1 MNIPADIYA
10 QAEGLREKINQHNYH
25 YYVLDAPEV
34 PDAEYDRLFCE
45 LQALEE
51 KYPALVSSDSPT
63 QRVGAQPLAAFDEV
77 QHVVPMLSLAN
88 AFDDDDVLAFARRVN
103 EKLDCEDTVFTAEP
117 KLDGLAVS
125 LLYENGVLIRAATR
139 GDGMTGEDVT
149 QNVRTIK
156 SIPLHLRGDDY
167 PRLLEV
173 RGEVYMPKAGFEAL
187 NERQR
192 AADEKPFAN
201 PRNAAA
207 GSLRQLDARI
217 TATRP
222 LAMFC
227 YSVGQVEGVKNGK
240 GLPDS
245 HGAILH
251 RLNDWGLRICPE
263 TKTVQGINACLD
275 FYRHIAEQRDKLPYD
290 IDGVVYKVD
299 DLAQQQILGFV
310 SRAPRWAIAH
320 KFPAQEAIT
329 RLLDI
334 DVQVGRTGALTPV
347 ARLEPVNV
355 GGVTVTNATLH
366 NQDEIDRMDLRI
378 GDTVVIYR
386 AGDVIPKVASVVLSQ
401 RPPNTQ
407 RFNMPDQCPECGSDV
422 EREEGEAILR
432 CSGGLFCPAQRKEAI
447 KHFASR
453 RAMDIEGL
461 GDKLVEQLVDAGLVQ
476 TPADLFQ
483 LKPETIAALERMAE
497 KSAQNLLKALDKSK
511 STTLARFLFAL
522 GIRETG
528 ETTAQNLAKHYRT
541 LDAIMQADE
550 EDLQTVPD
558 VGPIVAV
565 HVVTFFKQ
573 AHNREVIEQ
582 LQAQGV
588 QWPVIEAV
596 ETDTLPLAGKT
607 IVLTGTL
614 NSLGRSEAKEKLQAL
629 GAKVVGSVS
638 KKTDLVIAGE
648 AAGSKREKAE
658 TLGISILDEA
668 GLLELLEN
676 NESGKVLPKVL
687 P

>member
-1 MNIPADIYA
+1 MNIPAEVRA
-10 QAEGLREKINQHNYH
+10 QADSLREQINHHNYR
-25 YYVLDAPEV
+25 YYVLDDPEV
-34 PDAEYDRLFCE
+34 PDAEYDRLFRE

-51 KYPALVSSDSPT
+51 KYPALISSDSPT

-77 QHVVPMLSLAN
+77 QHVVPMLSLGN
-88 AFDDDDVLAFARRVN
+88 AFNDEDVLAFARRVN
-103 EKLDCEDTVFTAEP
+103 EKLDSEDTVFTAEP
-117 KLDGLAVS
+117 KLDGLAIS
-125 LLYENGVLIRAATR
+125 LLYDNGVLVRAATR
-139 GDGMTGEDVT
+139 GDGMTGENVT

-156 SIPLHLRGDDY
+156 SIPLHLLGDDY

-173 RGEVYMPKAGFEAL
+173 RGEVYMPKAGFEEL
-187 NERQR
+187 NARQR
-192 AADEKPFAN
+192 AAGEKAFAN

-207 GSLRQLDARI
+207 GSLRQLDSRI

-227 YSVGQVEGVKNGK
+227 YGVGQVEGGV
-240 GLPDS
+240 LPDS
-245 HGAILH
+245 HAAILQ
-251 RLNDWGLRICPE
+251 RLNDWGLRVCPE
-263 TKTVQGINACLD
+263 TQTVQGIEACLD
-275 FYRHIAEQRDKLPYD
+275 FYRYIAEQRDKLPYD

-299 DLAQQQILGFV
+299 DLVQQQVLGFV

-320 KFPAQEAIT
+320 KFPAEEAIT
-329 RLLDI
+329 RLLAI

-347 ARLEPVNV
+347 ARLEPVEV
-355 GGVTVTNATLH
+355 AGVTVTNATLH

-386 AGDVIPKVASVVLSQ
+386 AGDVIPKVASVVLSR
-401 RPPNTQ
+401 RPQHTQ
-407 RFNMPDQCPECGSDV
+407 CFKMPDQCPECGSDV

-461 GDKLVEQLVDAGLVQ
+461 GDKLVEQLVDTGLVQ
-476 TPADLFQ
+476 NPADLFQ
-483 LKPETIAALERMAE
+483 LKAETIAGLERMAK
-497 KSAQNLLKALDKSK
+497 KSAENLLTALEKSK

-522 GIRETG
+522 GIREVG
-528 ETTAQNLAKHYRT
+528 ETTAQNLANHYRT
-541 LDAIMQADE
+541 LDAIIQADE

-582 LQAQGV
+582 LLAQGV
-588 QWPVIEAV
+588 HWPVIEAV
-596 ETDTLPLAGKT
+596 ETESLPLAGKT
-607 IVLTGTL
+607 VVLTGTL
-614 NSLGRSEAKEKLQAL
+614 NSLGRNEAKEKLQAL
-629 GAKVVGSVS
+629 GARVAGSVS

-658 TLGISILDEA
+658 ALGINILDEA
-668 GLLELLEN
+668 GLLELLE
-676 NESGKVLPKVL
+676 K
-687 P
+687 